1 VKERHGVTY
10 MAPAD
15 RLFALEVQARSAAV
29 RGRPVPTFEDAVREV
44 DSAVKDFGGEYG
56 NAHTWA
62 TARAKLDAARSA
74 RGTPEHV
81 FAAWNAAT
89 EALYNDIQQVSAGS
103 TLVLDP
109 QLDTYNT
116 MDSTTNRALIVM
128 DDSGQAL
135 DLASLIE
142 AGKVADPESARIQ
155 LAILQGNIS
164 SAASTIDAEYDG
176 AYGVTEWSGY
186 RHTVDASRRS
196 LDRSVASVT
205 RALGRAVRGDTSG
218 ADDAQLAGGV
228 RKTSAQ
234 LSQSGLPAL
243 DELLQQR
250 IDQFRSEEHTVY
262 ALVTL
267 GVLIAAYLFVGI
279 VRSVARSAGNLEEVL
294 DAAAEGDF
302 DVAADAQGSDELA
315 HALASA
321 AKMQGQLRAIH
332 EAVARNA
339 AALTDASG
347 RLTEISQTM
356 AAGAEETAAQAGV
369 ASTASDEVSAH
380 AATVAAGIE
389 QMQATIG
396 EISHGAQE
404 AATTA
409 TDAVQVAR
417 STETT
422 IERLGESSAEIAN
435 VIDLITSIAS
445 ETNML
450 ALNATIEAARAGE
463 SGKGFAVVASEVKDL
478 AAGTAHAAEE
488 IKDRVGRIQDDT
500 KDAVAA
506 IRRVAEVVDAINTTQ
521 ETIAS
526 SVEEQHA
533 TAAEIARSVSEVASS
548 SGEIAQN
555 VEGVASATQQTASG
569 ANATQL
575 AAEEL
580 AGLANE
586 LRQIMARTG
595 TV

>member
-1 VKERHGVTY
+1 
-10 MAPAD
+10 M
-15 RLFALEVQARSAAV
+15 
-29 RGRPVPTFEDAVREV
+29 
-44 DSAVKDFGGEYG
+44 KDFGDEYE
-56 NAHTWA
+56 NAQTWA
-62 TARAKLDAARSA
+62 TAEAKLAAAIAA
-74 RGTPEHV
+74 RGTPEHIL
-81 FAAWNAAT
+81 AAWNRAT
-89 EALYNDIQQVSAGS
+89 AALYNDVQQVSAGS

-128 DDSGQAL
+128 DNSGQAL

-142 AGKVADPESARIQ
+142 AGKVADPESQRIQ

-164 SAASTIDAEYDG
+164 SAAATIDAEYDG

-186 RHTVDASRRS
+186 RHAVDASRRQ

-205 RALGRAVRGDTSG
+205 RALGHAVRGDGSS
-218 ADDAQLAGGV
+218 ANDARLASQV
-228 RKTSAQ
+228 RTAATR
-234 LSQSGLPAL
+234 LSESGLPAL
-243 DELLQQR
+243 DELLTQR
-250 IDQFRSEEHTVY
+250 IGTFRSQEHTVY
-262 ALVTL
+262 ALVAL
-267 GVLIAAYLFVGI
+267 GALIAAYLFTGI
-279 VRSVARSAGNLEEVL
+279 VRTVSRAAGNLEQVL

-302 DVAADAQGSDELA
+302 DVAADADGADELA

-321 AKMQGQLRAIH
+321 AKMQGQLREIH

-339 AALTDASG
+339 AALTDASD

-369 ASTASDEVSAH
+369 ASTASEEVSAH
-380 AATVAAGIE
+380 AATVATGIE
-389 QMQATIG
+389 EMQATIG
-396 EISHGAQE
+396 EISRGAQQ

-435 VIDLITSIAS
+435 VIELITSIAA

-450 ALNATIEAARAGE
+450 ALNATIEAARAGA
-463 SGKGFAVVASEVKDL
+463 SGKGFAVVASEVKTL
-478 AAGTAHAAEE
+478 AAGTAQAAEE
-488 IKDRVGRIQDDT
+488 IKDRVGRIQTDT
-500 KDAVAA
+500 DDAVAA
-506 IRRVAEVVDAINTTQ
+506 IRRVAEVVDAINATQ

-533 TAAEIARSVSEVASS
+533 TVAEITRNVSEVASS

-555 VEGVASATQQTASG
+555 VEGVATATQQTASG
-569 ANATQL
+569 ANATQV

-580 AGLANE
+580 AGLAHE
-586 LRQIMARTG
+586 LRQIMDRTP
-595 TV
+595 TA